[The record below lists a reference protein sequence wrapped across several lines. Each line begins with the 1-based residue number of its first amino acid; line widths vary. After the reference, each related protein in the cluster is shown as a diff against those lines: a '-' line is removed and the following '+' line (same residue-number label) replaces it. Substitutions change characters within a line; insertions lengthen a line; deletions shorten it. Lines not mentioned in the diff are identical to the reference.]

1 LSTYNDDNQLKLTP
15 IKDNMLK
22 NHGYYRHV
30 EKDGSTSGIVS
41 FDGGVLQVFPPQTAG
56 GEWRIEELITDAAS
70 DAVLMDLNGDGEE
83 ELCAIAPF
91 HGDTVNIYEKK
102 NDRFELAYTYPEK
115 LEFLHAIFGG
125 DICGK
130 PVWIITTARATG
142 CCWPLPMGKMAMRLR
157 SLTVAAAQRMCYTMF
172 MKARTLSSVRTV
184 RPMKSRATS

>member
-1 LSTYNDDNQLKLTP
+1 
-15 IKDNMLK
+15 MLK

-91 HGDTVNIYEKK
+91 HGDIVNIYEKK
-102 NDRFELAYTYPEK
+102 NDRFELAYTHPEK

-130 PVWIITTARATG
+130 PAWIIGNRKGDRLLLAFTYGKDGYEAQELDRGRGAANVLHYVYEGRDIIIGANRETNEIARYE
-142 CCWPLPMGKMAMRLR
+142 
-157 SLTVAAAQRMCYTMF
+157 LTE
-172 MKARTLSSVRTV
+172 
-184 RPMKSRATS
+184 